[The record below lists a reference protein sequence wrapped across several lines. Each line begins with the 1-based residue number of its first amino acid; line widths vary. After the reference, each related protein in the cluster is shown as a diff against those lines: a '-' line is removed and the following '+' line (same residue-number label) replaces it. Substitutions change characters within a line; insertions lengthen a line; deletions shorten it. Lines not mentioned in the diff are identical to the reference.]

1 LGSTGGSEED
11 AHKSAN
17 YTDLASAYLNP
28 NVWTKIEEGL
38 FVRCQILCELNTC
51 YIHDGD
57 EEEPRRFG
65 SMRDWRRV
73 GDFMA
78 WHHPTIVLV
87 NAQVKKTYVFEVNRP
102 PAVKESK
109 LALRELR
116 SNPTWLGFVCHG
128 DENEPCFVHI
138 EVWWSPEENK
148 VVSRRCIVR
157 DKLLRAVLKMNKSV
171 SFWRP

>member
-1 LGSTGGSEED
+1 MGKRRGGV
-11 AHKSAN
+11 ATAGLN
-17 YTDLASAYLNP
+17 GRLRGRCAQGGQLYRFGFGYLNP

-38 FVRCQILCELNTC
+38 FLRCQILCELNTC
-51 YIHDGD
+51 YIHDGE

-128 DENEPCFVHI
+128 DESEPCFFT
-138 EVWWSPEENK
+138 WRCGGARRSTRPFRDD
-148 VVSRRCIVR
+148 VSLEISYF
-157 DKLLRAVLKMNKSV
+157 AQY
-171 SFWRP
+171 